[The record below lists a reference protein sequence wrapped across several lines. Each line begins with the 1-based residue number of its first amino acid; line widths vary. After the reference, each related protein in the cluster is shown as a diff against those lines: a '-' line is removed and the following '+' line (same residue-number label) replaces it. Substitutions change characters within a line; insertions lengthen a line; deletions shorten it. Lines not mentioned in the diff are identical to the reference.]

1 MLRSSS
7 AVTICVLALLALGI
21 GGAGIPTA
29 GASQRGASPFTV
41 GERFPDL
48 AFPSLED
55 GTPTRLS
62 DFRGRKVMLHVFA
75 SW

>member
-1 MLRSSS
+1 MSTAQLFVSM
-7 AVTICVLALLALGI
+7 CLLAALGI
-21 GGAGIPTA
+21 VAPGSGAERPA
-29 GASQRGASPFTV
+29 QRPASPFTV
-41 GERFPDL
+41 GEAFPDL

-55 GTPTRLS
+55 GTPRRLS